1 MISYPEFQKMDLRIG
16 KILSAER
23 VESSEKLLKLR
34 VDVGPEIGERQI
46 VAGIGKVYEPETM
59 VGREI
64 VVVVNLEPKV
74 FTLRSDSGQVVLES
88 QGMLLAADDES
99 GPILLKPD
107 KDALPGA
114 KIK

>member
-1 MISYPEFQKMDLRIG
+1 MISYPEFQNVDLRVG
-16 KILSAER
+16 KVLSAER
-23 VESSEKLLKLR
+23 VEGSEKLLKLM
-34 VDVGPEIGERQI
+34 VNVGPEIGERQI
-46 VAGIGKVYEPETM
+46 IAGIGKAYSPEVM

-64 VVVVNLEPKV
+64 IIVINLEP
-74 FTLRSDSGQVVLES
+74 RSLMGLES

-99 GPILLKPD
+99 GPTLLKPD

>member
-1 MISYPEFQKMDLRIG
+1 MISYSEFQNVDLRVG
-16 KILSAER
+16 KVLSAER
-23 VESSEKLLKLR
+23 VEGSEKLLKLR
-34 VDVGPEIGERQI
+34 VNVGPEIGERQI
-46 VAGIGKVYEPETM
+46 VAGIGKVYEPETI
-59 VGREI
+59 VGRGI
-64 VVVVNLEPKV
+64 VVVVNLEPKA

-107 KDALPGA
+107 KDATPGV